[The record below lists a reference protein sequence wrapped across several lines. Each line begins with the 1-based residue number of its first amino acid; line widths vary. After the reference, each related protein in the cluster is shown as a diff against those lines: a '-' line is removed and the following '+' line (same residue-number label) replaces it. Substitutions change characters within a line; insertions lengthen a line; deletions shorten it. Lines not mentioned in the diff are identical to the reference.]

1 MHLKTKLEIYEPKSV
16 NTAKRNKQIHNC
28 SQRIQYTLPIIDRTS
43 RQKKKII
50 KDIEGMN
57 NQLNLMDIYRK
68 FQPTIPEY
76 IFFSTT
82 YETFTAI
89 GHILGHKT

>member
-1 MHLKTKLEIYEPKSV
+1 
-16 NTAKRNKQIHNC
+16 
-28 SQRIQYTLPIIDRTS
+28 
-43 RQKKKII
+43 
-50 KDIEGMN
+50 MN
-57 NQLNLMDIYRK
+57 NQLNLMDISRK

-76 IFFSTT
+76 IFFSIT